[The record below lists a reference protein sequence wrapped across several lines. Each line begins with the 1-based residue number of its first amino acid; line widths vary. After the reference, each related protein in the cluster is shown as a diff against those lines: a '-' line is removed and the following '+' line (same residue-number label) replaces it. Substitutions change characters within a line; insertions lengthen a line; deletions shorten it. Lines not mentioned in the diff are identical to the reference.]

1 MVNSRIEVAT
11 IEDDQGRASL
21 LENKELLWKQ
31 TKITDMDGGISKGH
45 KTHLKQ
51 LPLAKFQ
58 QHDHKINKVVLDW
71 NPKCKIH
78 NHELIMICPVSG
90 WLEESLEDDVVW
102 ILSVS
107 PRHKWWRLGL
117 HPVGFTERKLGHWA
131 GVGGESL
138 GIQPLLCLSV
148 SSLTGCHEVSKLLH
162 PIPLPP

>member
-102 ILSVS
+102 MLSV
-107 PRHKWWRLGL
+107 PQRHLWQRLAL
-117 HPVGFTERKLGHWA
+117 HPVVQW
-131 GVGGESL
+131 
-138 GIQPLLCLSV
+138 
-148 SSLTGCHEVSKLLH
+148 EVVEL
-162 PIPLPP
+162 